1 MTKKE
6 IRQIIQQLKTYEMDI
21 CNVPEEVCYQKDII
35 EAERKFGLRR
45 SQNRGYDAIQALFFV
60 EEKLRL

>member
-1 MTKKE
+1 MIMTKKE

-35 EAERKFGLRR
+35 EA
-45 SQNRGYDAIQALFFV
+45 
-60 EEKLRL
+60 